1 MPETNRSQGAPR
13 REPSRDRGEE
23 TRPISKMARKRR
35 RPIGV
40 TILIR
45 ILQVM
50 GTLLLLGV
58 ITGSLLLC
66 YAAVYVK
73 TAVMPKAHIDLS
85 AYTLNENSI
94 IYYEDKTSGQWRELQ
109 TLMGKENREIIEYKD
124 IPEDLINAF
133 VAIEDKRFWQ
143 HHGVDWKRTAN
154 GVLRMFTGGNIQGGS
169 TITQQLIKNLNTTTS
184 PSPGRSRRSLPPW
197 TWRTTTPRRI
207 SSPSILTG
215 STWATTA
222 SACRRRPGTTSARTC
237 GT

>member
-85 AYTLNENSI
+85 AYNLNENSI

-109 TLMGKENREIIEYKD
+109 TLVGKENREIIEYKD

-169 TITQQLIKNLNTTTS
+169 TITQQLVKNLTEYADVTVNRKILEIFTAQI
-184 PSPGRSRRSLPPW
+184 GR
-197 TWRTTTPRRI
+197 
-207 SSPSILTG
+207 
-215 STWATTA
+215 AHV
-222 SACRRRPGTTSARTC
+222 
-237 GT
+237 

>member
-85 AYTLNENSI
+85 AYTL
-94 IYYEDKTSGQWRELQ
+94 
-109 TLMGKENREIIEYKD
+109 KEAQVRQ
-124 IPEDLINAF
+124 A
-133 VAIEDKRFWQ
+133 V
-143 HHGVDWKRTAN
+143 
-154 GVLRMFTGGNIQGGS
+154 
-169 TITQQLIKNLNTTTS
+169 
-184 PSPGRSRRSLPPW
+184 
-197 TWRTTTPRRI
+197 
-207 SSPSILTG
+207 
-215 STWATTA
+215 
-222 SACRRRPGTTSARTC
+222 
-237 GT
+237 